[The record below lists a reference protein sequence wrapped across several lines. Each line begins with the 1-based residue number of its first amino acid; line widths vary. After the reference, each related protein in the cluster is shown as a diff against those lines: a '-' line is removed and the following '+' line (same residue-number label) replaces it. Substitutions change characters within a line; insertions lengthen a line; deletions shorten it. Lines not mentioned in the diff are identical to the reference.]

1 MLHIHHIII
10 YHPLLNKTHSE
21 CDGRDTTAP
30 SISPGPMTSSV
41 VSTPSS
47 IGEGKVCTLC
57 DAGEKLGSVVSIS
70 YKTQSTTCG
79 NLDIMLGLESI
90 LSTSGT
96 CSSVRNAYRQSC
108 CQEQCQL
115 CQTSSGVLLDLMK
128 ENTVRQGGYEATCQ
142 EIGSMLSDY
151 SSGERMCADAKTQLS
166 DQCCYRQCSLCS
178 TGTMSTEWYKAVIF
192 QGLSTTCLGLDYLLR
207 NERVSDGSYQCS
219 ELQNQYMSQC
229 CRASAT
235 ACVLCSSDK
244 TIYKMHANKDVTEL
258 LLKTTCAAV
267 SNSLTRLD
275 KSDQQCTQRKEALFG
290 QCCELGSVVV
300 LDNESNNQGGVGSG
314 ATNTAT
320 GLNSGNSL
328 GVARSPTTK
337 PTPTRVEN
345 PGSVIGPSTA
355 TNTPTTPNAW
365 GLSDNNMSWVEI
377 WDAKKNVP
385 ESCGISFALSASIAA
400 CILSSLV
407 FVFV

>member
-1 MLHIHHIII
+1 M
-10 YHPLLNKTHSE
+10 T
-21 CDGRDTTAP
+21 G
-30 SISPGPMTSSV
+30 SIVSTSS
-41 VSTPSS
+41 SG
-47 IGEGKVCTLC
+47 GEGKICTLC
-57 DAGEKLGSVVSIS
+57 DTGEKLGSVVSIS

-79 NLDIMLGLESI
+79 NLDIMLGIESI

-178 TGTMSTEWYKAVIF
+178 TGTMSTEWYKTVIF

-207 NERVSDGSYQCS
+207 NERVSDGSYRCS

-244 TIYKMHANKDVTEL
+244 TIYKMHANKDVTEQSIR
-258 LLKTTCAAV
+258 TTCAAV
-267 SNSLTRLD
+267 SDSLTRLD
-275 KSDQQCTQRKEALFG
+275 KCDEQCTQRKQALFG

-300 LDNESNNQGGVGSG
+300 LDNESNNQGGGGSG
-314 ATNTAT
+314 TANTAT
-320 GLNSGNSL
+320 GVNSGNIPVYLPSPGGV

-337 PTPTRVEN
+337 PTPMRGEN
-345 PGSVIGPSTA
+345 SGSVIGPSTA
-355 TNTPTTPNAW
+355 TNTPTTPYAW

-377 WDAKKNVP
+377 WDSKKNDP
-385 ESCGISFALSASIAA
+385 ESCGISSALSATA
-400 CILSSLV
+400 CVLSSLV
-407 FVFV
+407 FFFV